1 MVLPNRKHIS
11 SAIWK
16 FMTCFPAKL
25 VTFPVCPGYWHD
37 FGARHNLPS
46 KCLCLGQMVTCV
58 SCVANIPRIPTLA
71 MISSAPVTS
80 PHFDKWQLNK
90 WAEMSAL
97 HSDRKTW
104 LSLSLEDPQGVWG
117 ISWSEQLL
125 CLADI
130 LWRIKGLFTRPRAGH
145 RPGSVHSGILRL
157 HEPGLG
163 QSWLTRVSFFFA
175 RLKGLVTTCQWG
187 KWRTNHAIINSC

>member
-1 MVLPNRKHIS
+1 MEKILHLRGPTAVMVLPNRKHIS

-37 FGARHNLPS
+37 FGARQNLPS
-46 KCLCLGQMVTCV
+46 ECLCLGQMVTCV
-58 SCVANIPRIPTLA
+58 SCVADIPRIPTLA
-71 MISSAPVTS
+71 MISSASVTS
-80 PHFDKWQLNK
+80 PHFGNWQLNK

-104 LSLSLEDPQGVWG
+104 LSLSLEDPQGVWS

-130 LWRIKGLFTRPRAGH
+130 LWRIHRFQKKLEVACKRGLIALEL
-145 RPGSVHSGILRL
+145 S
-157 HEPGLG
+157 
-163 QSWLTRVSFFFA
+163 
-175 RLKGLVTTCQWG
+175 K
-187 KWRTNHAIINSC
+187 